1 MEVSVSFTDGTEDLN
16 STRPEKSYTVEETV
30 LGRAWIPSQGL
41 VITRPARV
49 RYEKHPW
56 IEQFEFD
63 GIRPAPA
70 RRTGIGTKDA
80 RGFVR
85 SLSTIYSRAY
95 DEYREYGG
103 DEAFDVEA
111 YFRNAAERFVQTAG
125 DASKGKIL
133 AKFCGFTENMWRE
146 GNEEMLHVCTDIMV
160 PVLKDSEAAGAVF
173 ESSITDEFRD
183 WLSAQ
188 NGMAN

>member
-1 MEVSVSFTDGTEDLN
+1 MSVSFTDGTEDLN
-16 STRPEKSYTVEETV
+16 STRLEKSYRIEDTV
-30 LGRAWIPSQGL
+30 LGRAWIPSEGL
-41 VITRPARV
+41 VITRPSRV

-56 IEQFEFD
+56 MEKFEFD
-63 GIRPAPA
+63 GIRPAPS

-103 DEAFDVEA
+103 DEAFDAEA
-111 YFRNAAERFVQTAG
+111 YFRNAAERFAQTAE
-125 DASKGKIL
+125 DTSRSRML

-146 GNEEMLHVCTDIMV
+146 GNEEMLHVCTDIIL
-160 PVLKDSEAAGAVF
+160 PVLKSSEAARAAF

-188 NGMAN
+188 SGTAD